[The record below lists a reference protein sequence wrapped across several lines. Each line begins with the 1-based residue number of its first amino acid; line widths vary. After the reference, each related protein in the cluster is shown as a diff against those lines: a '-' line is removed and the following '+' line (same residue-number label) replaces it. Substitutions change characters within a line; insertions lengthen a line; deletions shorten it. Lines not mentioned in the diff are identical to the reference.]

1 MWFLRTRRITRL
13 QLLIWRDAVSKPDA
27 MSTTR
32 QQVIPAMITRWRVV
46 LVLTQLLSLLWL
58 FSMRSL
64 ADEPPLLVRNQAGEL
79 PIILSAPHGGNL
91 PVPDVAVRKGEGL
104 PTGGGGFVTERDTGT
119 EELAQ
124 QVADAIERRFGK
136 KPYFVIARTNRKYL
150 DPNRPPEIAYEDDD
164 AKPVYDAYHSALTD
178 YCREVQTKF
187 RKGLLLDI
195 HGQGVAKETVFR
207 GTQNGKTVTLL
218 RERFGEEAH
227 TSDVSLFGLLK
238 SRGWKVHPDPLD
250 DREQPS
256 FRGGYI
262 VQTYGSHQ
270 GFGIDAMQLEFG
282 ANFRTKAARPKTA
295 DTLAKGLVDYA
306 ALYLD
311 IPDERSG
318 AKPAQ
323 SEPVKPP
330 PKLIAALYEGK
341 GTGGASEKLLNLLER
356 QSNLK
361 IRSVNEQ
368 DIREGTLAD
377 CRLLIQP
384 GGGGGVQG
392 RALGEEGRQKIRE
405 FVAAGGGYVG
415 ICAGAYLATCEY
427 EWSLN
432 ILDAK
437 IVDRKHWDRGFGT
450 VKLSLTPNG
459 REFFGVDR
467 EQLSIY
473 YHQGP
478 LLAPADN
485 PDVPDYDNLAKFE
498 TGVSKNGAPPGVM
511 RGCTA
516 IAAGTYHKGRVICF
530 SPHPELTK
538 GQEHLLERAIQWALE
553 KPRND

>member
-1 MWFLRTRRITRL
+1 MWLWRIRL
-13 QLLIWRDAVSKPDA
+13 FVMLL
-27 MSTTR
+27 
-32 QQVIPAMITRWRVV
+32 
-46 LVLTQLLSLLWL
+46 LLGP
-58 FSMRSL
+58 FATKMVG
-64 ADEPPLLVRNQAGEL
+64 DEPSQLVRTQAGEL

-91 PVPDVAVRKGEGL
+91 AVPDVAVRKGEGL
-104 PTGGGGFVTERDTGT
+104 PTGGSGFVTERDTGT

-124 QVADAIERRFGK
+124 QLAESIEKRFGK
-136 KPYFVIARTNRKYL
+136 KPYFVIARSNRKFL
-150 DPNRPPEIAYEDDD
+150 DPNRPPEIAYEDVD

-178 YCREVQTKF
+178 YCRDVQTKF

-195 HGQGVAKETVFR
+195 HGQGTAKETVFR

-218 RERFGEEAH
+218 RERFGEAAH
-227 TSDVSLFGLLK
+227 TSEASLFGLLK
-238 SRGWKVHPDPLD
+238 SHGWKVHPDSLD
-250 DREQPS
+250 EREQPS

-295 DTLAKGLVDYA
+295 STLANAIAAYA

-311 IPDERSG
+311 MPDE
-318 AKPAQ
+318 Q
-323 SEPVKPP
+323 SRTKPP
-330 PKLIAALYEGK
+330 QQESSKPKPKLTVALYEGK
-341 GTGGASEKLLNLLER
+341 GTGGVSEKLLNLLEK
-356 QSNLK
+356 QSNLT
-361 IRSVNEQ
+361 IRSVTEE
-368 DIREGTLAD
+368 DIREGKLTGCD
-377 CRLLIQP
+377 VLIQP

-405 FVAAGGGYVG
+405 FVSAGGGYVG
-415 ICAGAYLATCEY
+415 VCAGAYLATCEY

-437 IVDRKHWDRGFGT
+437 VVDRQHWDRGFGT
-450 VKLSLTPNG
+450 VKLSLTPSG

-467 EQLSIY
+467 ELLSIY

-498 TGVSKNGAPPGVM
+498 TGVSKNGAPPGIM

-516 IAAGTYHKGRVICF
+516 IASGTYHKGRVICF

-538 GQEHLLERAIQWALE
+538 GQEHLLERAIQWAVARPSEGRKL
-553 KPRND
+553 NDEVKMAE